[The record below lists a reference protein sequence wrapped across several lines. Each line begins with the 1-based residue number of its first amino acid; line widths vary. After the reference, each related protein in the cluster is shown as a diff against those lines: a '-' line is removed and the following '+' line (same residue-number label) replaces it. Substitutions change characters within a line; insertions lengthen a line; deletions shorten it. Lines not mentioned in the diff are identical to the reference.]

1 MGENRNR
8 GPHQAKNKPFN
19 NSSSD
24 VIFGESVSVQNP
36 NASADERKT
45 VILDEDLEGLEFED
59 RVWLYWKRNKTF
71 IVSLIVLAFA
81 VIIGKHAW
89 ISYVE
94 SRDNSIASGFA
105 AADTFEKRAEFA
117 KDNSGTAAAGAA
129 LLENADSLFE
139 ADKFAEAAD
148 VYKSAA
154 ENLGGTPV
162 CGRALLGRAVSVL
175 KSGKTEDAKNLLAS
189 VAENSEA
196 LSYSAEA
203 AYHLGVLLFAEGKAG
218 EAKKSFESVLQ
229 NPNAGQWS
237 ALASA
242 QLNRISK

>member
-8 GPHQAKNKPFN
+8 GPHQAKNKPLN
-19 NSSSD
+19 YGSSNA
-24 VIFGESVSVQNP
+24 IFGESVSIQDP

-71 IVSLIVLAFA
+71 IVSLIVLAFV

-89 ISYVE
+89 ISYTE
-94 SRDNSIASGFA
+94 ARDNSIASEFA
-105 AADTFEKRAEFA
+105 AADTFEKRGEFA
-117 KDNSGTAAAGAA
+117 KAHSGIPAAGVA

-139 ADKFAEAAD
+139 ANKFAEAAG
-148 VYKSAA
+148 VYKSAS
-154 ENLGGTPV
+154 ENLGEMPMY
-162 CGRALLGRAVSVL
+162 GRALLGEAVSVL
-175 KSGKTEDAKNLLAS
+175 KSGKVEEAKKLLAS
-189 VAENSEA
+189 VAENPEA

-203 AYHLGVLLFAEGKAG
+203 AYHLGVLQFAEGKVE
-218 EAKKSFESVLQ
+218 EAKKSFESVLHNQ
-229 NPNAGQWS
+229 NAGRWS